1 MHTQVSKLGCWSL
14 TRTPNLQSSNPPCP
28 PLTICPS
35 PAERWPLLLDPNL
48 TALQWVKEREGKRGG
63 LVCSRM
69 GAPDLLRVM
78 ERAIAEVSW
87 VGWQGERA
95 HSLLLL
101 AWLQQLA
108 RHQVLVPPVCRAT
121 RC

>member
-1 MHTQVSKLGCWSL
+1 MPTC
-14 TRTPNLQSSNPPCP
+14 TTNLALCNPPCL
-28 PLTICPS
+28 PLTIRPS

-78 ERAIAEVSW
+78 ERAIAEVGW
-87 VGWQGERA
+87 VGGRVGGHA
-95 HSLLLL
+95 CCCCCL
-101 AWLQQLA
+101 
-108 RHQVLVPPVCRAT
+108 PG
-121 RC
+121 